1 MLALGGLLQELVRLT
16 LCTPLLESGWLETS
30 ICLRYNSYLPP
41 ERETMQAVEGDA
53 QISSR
58 VRGYVVPLQRLQIHC
73 DLWIALS
80 YHGHPNFP

>member
-1 MLALGGLLQELVRLT
+1 MLALGGLLHELVQLA
-16 LCTPLLESGWLETS
+16 LCTPLRESGWLETS

-41 ERETMQAVEGDA
+41 KRETMLAVEGNA

-58 VRGYVVPLQRLQIHC
+58 VCGYVVPLQRLQIHC